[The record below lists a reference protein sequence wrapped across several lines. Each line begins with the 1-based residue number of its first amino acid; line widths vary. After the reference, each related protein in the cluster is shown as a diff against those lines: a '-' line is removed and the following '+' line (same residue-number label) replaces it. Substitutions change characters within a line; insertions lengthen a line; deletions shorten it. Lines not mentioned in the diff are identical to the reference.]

1 MTGIGGAHPAKAL
14 VAVERE
20 PVGAEL
26 LVEEPFVGDPA
37 QMLGPR
43 PELLRPCVE
52 PEPPGNPF
60 GGAPGAIGIGLHL
73 DHRDRAARKGT
84 VGVKD
89 GIAAVL
95 PALIGKATLRPAMIF
110 HE

>member
-1 MTGIGGAHPAKAL
+1 
-14 VAVERE
+14 
-20 PVGAEL
+20 
-26 LVEEPFVGDPA
+26 
-37 QMLGPR
+37 GPR

-110 HE
+110 HEAVAVAVAMALDPAEGGLDVRPQPAQGFDIAGAV